1 MHGDAS
7 PETYKDLLLFL
18 ATAAIIVPLFKRFHI
33 TPILGYIIAGILL
46 GPFGFGAL
54 AGSFPSISNV
64 TITDDSQISSLAE
77 FGVAFLLFMIG
88 LELSWDRLLRMRR
101 LVFRLGALQVLISTT
116 ALAGLAMAFDQPRT
130 ASVILGGALA
140 MSSTAIVLPSLA
152 ERKKLN
158 SSGGRAAFAVL
169 LFQDLSVAPL
179 LFMVAML
186 SGEATGDLSNPA
198 IYVLVPAVLVLV
210 AIVVL
215 GRFLMRPLFHMVA
228 ATGNNELFV
237 AASLL
242 VVIGAGVAMAA
253 SGQSMSL
260 GAFVAGLLLGETEYR
275 RQIEVTIQP
284 FEGLLLGLFF
294 LSVGARLDLSAV
306 AAAPA
311 QTFGLAIGIILLKA
325 VIIFLLGW
333 ATGLP
338 KRIATDIAMWLAPAG
353 EFALVLIGAAIA
365 GQVVPPQTGAIAML
379 AATVSMLAIPVLM
392 QISDHKPRVEMS
404 DDPALKEL
412 LPQQSD
418 RAQVLIIGYG
428 RVGQLVGEM
437 LQRHE
442 IPFIAIDRDPTLVA
456 SCRKRGTTIFY
467 GDASRIE
474 LLRRCGIGNSRA
486 LVVTFDSA
494 SAVEDVVTVARK
506 EREDLT
512 IVARARDAAHAT
524 KLYRLKVT
532 DAVPETI
539 EASLQLSEAALVDI
553 GVPMG
558 LVISSIH
565 EKREEYRR
573 YFQTVDESGTPTRAI
588 RGASR

>member
-1 MHGDAS
+1 MHAADTR

-33 TPILGYIIAGILL
+33 TPILGYIAAGILL

-54 AGSFPSISNV
+54 AGSFPWISNV
-64 TITDDSQISSLAE
+64 TITDVGQISSLAE

-101 LVFRLGALQVLISTT
+101 LVFRLGALQVVITT
-116 ALAGLAMAFDQPRT
+116 VALAGLAMVFD
-130 ASVILGGALA
+130 
-140 MSSTAIVLPSLA
+140 
-152 ERKKLN
+152 
-158 SSGGRAAFAVL
+158 
-169 LFQDLSVAPL
+169 QDLSVAPL

-186 SGEATGDLSNPA
+186 SGQAAGNLGNPA
-198 IYVLVPAVLVLV
+198 IYVLVPAVLALV
-210 AIVVL
+210 AIVVV
-215 GRFLMRPLFHMVA
+215 GRFLMRPLFQMVA
-228 ATGNNELFV
+228 STGNNELFV

-253 SGQSMSL
+253 AGQSMSL

-306 AAAPA
+306 AALPG
-311 QTFGLAIGIILLKA
+311 QTFGLAAAIILLKA
-325 VIIFLLGW
+325 AIIVGLGV

-338 KRIATDIAMWLAPAG
+338 KRIASDIALWLAPPG
-353 EFALVLIGAAIA
+353 EFALVLVGAAIA
-365 GQVVPPQTGAIAML
+365 GNVVPAQIGAIAML
-379 AATVSMLAIPVLM
+379 AATVSMLAVPVM
-392 QISDHKPRVEMS
+392 MRISDHRPRAEIG
-404 DDPALKEL
+404 DDPALAEL
-412 LPQQSD
+412 LPQQRD
-418 RAQVLIIGYG
+418 QAQVLVIGYG
-428 RVGQLVGEM
+428 RVGQLVGDM
-437 LQRHE
+437 LQRHHVRY
-442 IPFIAIDRDPTLVA
+442 IAIDRDPNLVA
-456 SCRKRGTTIFY
+456 NFRKRGTTIFY

-474 LLRRCGIGNSRA
+474 LLRRCGIAHARA

-494 SAVEDVVTVARK
+494 SAVEDVVTAARQ
-506 EREDLT
+506 ERADLT

-524 KLYRLKVT
+524 KLYRLRVT

-558 LVISSIH
+558 LVIASIH

-573 YFQTVDESGTPTRAI
+573 HFQAVDQSGTPTRAI
-588 RGASR
+588 RGTSR